1 MNKILLTILA
11 LASFS
16 TISQA
21 ACTRADLTGRWVI
34 FTDDSA
40 MQGFAIT
47 RCAVVF
53 PATGSTSTAA
63 TCTPVGYPAKS
74 AVVTIA
80 INSACDVSGRLAI
93 STLGTTNFIA
103 ALNSSKNVMSG
114 GWYYSKELG
123 GSLTGTK

>member
-1 MNKILLTILA
+1 MKKLILA
-11 LASFS
+11 VLLA
-16 TISQA
+16 TTLANANA
-21 ACTRADLTGRWVI
+21 ACVRADLTGRWVM

-47 RCAVVF
+47 RCVVTF
-53 PATGSTSTAA
+53 PATGSVSTAA

-74 AVVTIA
+74 ATVTMA
-80 INSACDVSGRLAI
+80 ITSACDVSGRLAI
-93 STLGTTNFIA
+93 STLGTTSFIA

-123 GSLTGTK
+123 GSFSGTK